1 MSARHSGE
9 AWRGR
14 LRAAPRRS
22 ALALPALLLLSRHAR
37 AEWPERPVRLVVAF
51 PAGSLTDVLAR
62 VLAEPLAKELGQPVI
77 VDNRAGGNGIVG
89 TQAVAQAAPDGH
101 TLVVISTSAASINP
115 HVLKRMPFD
124 PVKDFAH
131 VGALAEAPYLFV
143 VQSSAPDADLRG
155 FLDRARRSREGLTY
169 SYGNASSQI
178 MTEVLARAAGL
189 RLTGVPYRG
198 GAEALADVA
207 AGRID
212 CTLTDMANGLAQ
224 AQAGRVKALA
234 QSAKDPTPLAP
245 EVPPVA
251 TVVPGYDINVWF
263 GVSAPAATPA
273 PIVTRANQAL
283 NAALRQ
289 DTTVAKLR
297 HLGFLPFT
305 QTPEQFAHYLRDQL
319 QAWGERVRIAGI
331 EPQ

>member
-1 MSARHSGE
+1 MAVRGSGM
-9 AWRGR
+9 AWHRWMQVVPR
-14 LRAAPRRS
+14 RAA
-22 ALALPALLLLSRHAR
+22 LASPALLLSSGYAR

-101 TLVVISTSAASINP
+101 TLVVISTSAASVNP
-115 HVLKRMPFD
+115 HIMKRMPFD

-131 VGALAEAPYLFV
+131 IGALAEAPYLFV
-143 VQSSAPDADLRG
+143 VQSSAPDADLRS
-155 FLDRARRSREGLTY
+155 FFNRAMQSREGLTY

-178 MTEVLARAAGL
+178 MTEVMARAAGL

-198 GAEALADVA
+198 GAEALTDVA

-212 CTLTDMANGLAQ
+212 CTFTDLANGLAQ

-234 QSAKDPTPLAP
+234 ESAKEPSPLAP

-251 TVVPGYDINVWF
+251 TVVPGYDISVWF
-263 GVSAPAATPA
+263 GISAPAATPA
-273 PIVTRANQAL
+273 PVVTRASQAL
-283 NAALRQ
+283 SAALQ
-289 DTTVAKLR
+289 QPATVAKL
-297 HLGFLPFT
+297 HQLGFLHFV
-305 QTPEQFAHYLRDQL
+305 QTPEQFAHYMRDQL

>member
-1 MSARHSGE
+1 MTAPGSGKPLHLLS
-9 AWRGR
+9 R
-14 LRAAPRRS
+14 RAA
-22 ALALPALLLLSRHAR
+22 LAAPALLLLPRGAR
-37 AEWPERPVRLVVAF
+37 AAWPDRPVRLVVAF

-62 VLAEPLAKELGQPVI
+62 VLAEPLSQELGQPVV
-77 VDNRAGGNGIVG
+77 VDNRSGGNGIIG

-101 TLVVISTSAASINP
+101 TLVVISTSAASVNP
-115 HVLKRMPFD
+115 HTLKRMPFD

-131 VGALAEAPYLFV
+131 IGALAEAPYLFV
-143 VQSSAPDADLRG
+143 VPPSAPDEDLRAFFG
-155 FLDRARRSREGLTY
+155 RARQSRDGLTY

-178 MTEVLARAAGL
+178 MTEVLARAAGV

-198 GAEALADVA
+198 GAEALTDAS

-212 CTLTDMANGLAQ
+212 CTFTDMANGLAQ
-224 AQAGRVKALA
+224 AQAGRVRALA
-234 QSAKDPTPLAP
+234 QSAGKPTPLAP
-245 EVPPVA
+245 DVPPVA

-263 GVSAPAATPA
+263 GISAPAATPA
-273 PIVTRANQAL
+273 PVIARANQAL

-289 DTTVAKLR
+289 PGTEARLR
-297 HLGFLPFT
+297 QLGFLPFT
-305 QTPEQFAHYLRDQL
+305 QTPEQFTQYLRDQL

>member
-1 MSARHSGE
+1 
-9 AWRGR
+9 
-14 LRAAPRRS
+14 
-22 ALALPALLLLSRHAR
+22 
-37 AEWPERPVRLVVAF
+37 
-51 PAGSLTDVLAR
+51 
-62 VLAEPLAKELGQPVI
+62 VLAEPLAQELGQPVI

-101 TLVVISTSAASINP
+101 TFVVISTSAASINP

-124 PVKDFAH
+124 PVMDFAH

-143 VQSSAPDADLRG
+143 VQSNAPDSDLRG
-155 FLDRARRSREGLTY
+155 FFDRARQSREGLTY

-178 MTEVLARAAGL
+178 MTEVLARAAGA

-198 GAEALADVA
+198 GAEALTDVA

-212 CTLTDMANGLAQ
+212 CTFTDMANGLAQ

-251 TVVPGYDINVWF
+251 TVAPGYDINVWF

-273 PIVTRANQAL
+273 PIVTRANTAL

-289 DTTVAKLR
+289 AATVAKLR

-319 QAWGERVRIAGI
+319 QAWGERVRIAGV